1 MRICNSC
8 FKKFDEEF
16 DICPYCGALYTEEP
30 LEPIHLI
37 PGTVL
42 MGRYLIGIAEG
53 SGGFGIIYRA
63 WDLKLE
69 SIVAI
74 KEFFSSR
81 LMTRAEGTETVII
94 NKKSKT
100 EFEYRKARFLAEA
113 RNMAKF
119 SSHRSIPNVF
129 EFFEA
134 NGTAYIV
141 MELLSGIALNDYL
154 SENGGKIDR
163 DFALLITNEVG
174 NALCSLHEQ
183 KIIHR
188 DVAPDNIYITS
199 GNDIKVKLLDL
210 GAAKLSDGNENV
222 TDIILKPGYSP
233 PEQYDNSKNAGPWN
247 DIYALGAT
255 LYVMLTGIKPDE
267 STNRKIKDTVL
278 PPHQIDETISENL
291 SNAVMKAMAVEKHM
305 RFKSVPEFLQAVNGD
320 RKVISLAKEKKKRK
334 RRRISGI
341 SVACVVLVIASIF
354 VYNSYNSKRL
364 EEELDSATIEI
375 WYSADEGSSEVE
387 AMESVEKDFES
398 KFTKVE
404 INLVRLDPDE
414 YQNRLIEA
422 AQNDS
427 LPALFESTDLSDE
440 SVLLKTRDVD
450 NVLNSDQGKNCYFL
464 NQYNNYYTEHK
475 KLPIGIETPVAFV
488 VTKGESAIQYDK
500 EYFSSIDVF
509 TDSTGIAVDS
519 HAEQLVYKSFPIG
532 QYSDVFEFDE
542 NAFPGV
548 KNNCAVMLSSTM
560 RIQEIKKNNLAG
572 YTWHC
577 AYLDSGA
584 NCNYTYEW
592 SLGSRSGNENA
603 AAERL
608 LTWMLGNVYQNDLM
622 ISYAQDGQIPINKT
636 CFEEKCNSSEELKP
650 LSKVKDKLV
659 FE

>member
-1 MRICNSC
+1 MRTCNSC
-8 FKKFDEEF
+8 FKKFGEEF
-16 DICPYCGALYTEEP
+16 DICPYCGAIYTEEP

-42 MGRYLIGIAEG
+42 VGRYLIGVAEG

-69 SIVAI
+69 TIVAI

-81 LMTRAEGTETVII
+81 LMTRAEGTEKVII
-94 NKKSKT
+94 NKKSKP

-141 MELLSGIALNDYL
+141 MELLTGIALNDYL
-154 SENGGKIDR
+154 SEHGGKIDR

-174 NALCSLHEQ
+174 NALCSLHEK

-188 DVAPDNIYITS
+188 DVAPDNIYISS
-199 GNDIKVKLLDL
+199 GDEIKVKLLDL

-233 PEQYDNSKNAGPWN
+233 PEQYDNSKQAGAWN

-255 LYVMLTGIKPDE
+255 LYVMLTGVKPDE

-278 PPHQIDETISENL
+278 PPHQIDETIPENL

-305 RFKSVPEFLQAVNGD
+305 RFKSVPEFLKAVNGD
-320 RKVISLAKEKKKRK
+320 RKVITLAKEKKRRK

-341 SVACVVLVIASIF
+341 AVACLLLAIATLF
-354 VYNSYNSKRL
+354 VYNSYNKKRL
-364 EEELDSATIEI
+364 AKELDSATIEI
-375 WYSADEGSSEVE
+375 WYSADEGSPEVD
-387 AMESVEKDFES
+387 AMESVKSDFES
-398 KFTKVE
+398 KFNKVE
-404 INLVRLDPDE
+404 IKLIRINESD
-414 YQNRLIEA
+414 YQNKLIEA
-422 AQNDS
+422 ADKNE
-427 LPALFESTDLSDE
+427 LPALFESTGLPN
-440 SVLLKTRDVD
+440 
-450 NVLNSDQGKNCYFL
+450 NVLVKARSIEGILNSEQADNCYFL
-464 NQYNNYYTEHK
+464 NQYDDYYTEK
-475 KLPIGIETPVAFV
+475 KRIPIGIEVPLAFV
-488 VTKGESAIQYDK
+488 VTKGESTINYDK
-500 EYFSSIDVF
+500 DTFSGLDVF
-509 TDSTGIAVDS
+509 VGSTGIAIDS
-519 HAEQLVYKSFPIG
+519 KAENLVYKNFPYA
-532 QYSDVFEFDE
+532 QNSDEIEFDE
-542 NAFPGV
+542 SSFPGIR
-548 KNNCAVMLSSTM
+548 NNCAVMLSSTM
-560 RIQEIKKNNLAG
+560 RIQDIKKENLVG

-577 AYLDSGA
+577 AYLDSETK
-584 NCNYTYEW
+584 CNFTYEW
-592 SLGSRSGNENA
+592 SLGERTGNENA

-608 LTWMLGNVYQNDLM
+608 LTWMLGNAYQNKVM

-636 CFEEKCNSSEELKP
+636 CFEEKCSSSDELKP
-650 LSKVKDKLV
+650 LIKVKEKLV
-659 FE
+659 FN

>member
-8 FKKFDEEF
+8 FKKFSEEF
-16 DICPYCGALYTEEP
+16 EICPYCGSIYSEEP
-30 LEPIHLI
+30 IEPIHLV

-42 MGRYLIGIAEG
+42 LGRYLIGVAEG

-69 SIVAI
+69 TIVAI

-81 LMTRAEGTETVII
+81 LMTRAEGTEKVII

-141 MELLSGIALNDYL
+141 MELLTGIALNDYL
-154 SENGGKIDR
+154 SESGGKIDR

-199 GNDIKVKLLDL
+199 GNDIKIKLLDL

-278 PPHQIDETISENL
+278 PPHQIDDTIPENL
-291 SNAVMKAMAVEKHM
+291 SNAVMKAMAIEKHM
-305 RFKSVPEFLQAVNGD
+305 RFKSVPEFLKAVNGD
-320 RKVISLAKEKKKRK
+320 RKVISLAKEKKRRK

-341 SVACVVLVIASIF
+341 SFACILLAIAIVF
-354 VYNSYNSKRL
+354 VYNSYNKKRL
-364 EEELDSATIEI
+364 EKELDSATIEV
-375 WYSADEGSSEVE
+375 WYSANADSPEVN
-387 AMESVEKDFES
+387 AMESIKTDFES
-398 KFTKVE
+398 KFNKVKVV
-404 INLVRLDPDE
+404 LVRIDE
-414 YQNRLIEA
+414 KDYEGKLVEA
-422 AQNDS
+422 AQNND
-427 LPALFESTDLSDE
+427 LPALFESSELPDE
-440 SVLLKTRDVD
+440 VLAKAKNVD
-450 NVLNSDQGKNCYFL
+450 GVLHSEQAKNCNFL
-464 NQYNNYYTEHK
+464 NQYNDYYSNHK
-475 KLPIGIETPVAFV
+475 KIPIGMEAPIAFV
-488 VTKGESAIQYDK
+488 VTKGESSINYSGDT
-500 EYFSSIDVF
+500 FSNLDSFVG
-509 TDSTGIAVDS
+509 STGIAVDS
-519 HAEQLVYKSFPIG
+519 QAEKLVYKNFPNA
-532 QYSDVFEFDE
+532 QDSDNVEFNE
-542 NAFPGV
+542 NSFPGV

-560 RIQEIKKNNLAG
+560 RIQDVKKNNLAG

-577 AYLDSGA
+577 AYFDTEPK
-584 NCNYTYEW
+584 CDFTYEW
-592 SLGSRSGNENA
+592 SLGDNSGNENA

-608 LTWMLGNVYQNDLM
+608 LTWMLGNSYQNKLM
-622 ISYAQDGQIPINKT
+622 LSYAQDGQVPINKT

-650 LSKVKDKLV
+650 LIKVKDNLV
-659 FE
+659 FK